1 MPDLRWEDG
10 VPVSTEFDDPYYS
23 RVDGLSE
30 TRHVFLDGNDLPA
43 RWEGRDHFHIAELG
57 FGTGL
62 NFCAAWQA
70 WEKSG
75 ATGQLAFTS
84 FELHPLKSEAIREAL
99 ALWPELQD
107 YADRLTSAW
116 KPDGGRMTFG
126 SVSLNVIT
134 GDARQTLPHWTE
146 KADAWFLDGFAPSRN
161 PEMWEEGLLK
171 AVARASAPDASFA
184 TYTVAGF
191 VLRGLE
197 SAGFEIKKRSGFG
210 RKREMLTG
218 HLNICDSSVDGV

>member
-10 VPVSTEFDDPYYS
+10 VPVSAEFDDPYYS

-43 RWEGRDHFHIAELG
+43 RWEGRNQFHIAELG

-62 NFCAAWQA
+62 NFCSTWQA

-84 FELHPLKSEAIREAL
+84 FELHPLDSQAIGEAL
-99 ALWPELQD
+99 AAWPELLD
-107 YADRLTSAW
+107 YADRLTDAW
-116 KPDGGRMTFG
+116 KQDGGIMTFG
-126 SVSLNVIT
+126 SVSLNVII
-134 GDARQTLPHWTE
+134 GDVRHALPDWQG
-146 KADAWFLDGFAPSRN
+146 KADAWFLDGFAPARN
-161 PEMWEEGLLK
+161 PEMWEENLLN
-171 AVARASAPDASFA
+171 AVARASAPYASFA

-191 VLRGLE
+191 VRRGLE

-218 HLNICDSSVDGV
+218 YLNICDSSVDSV

>member
-1 MPDLRWEDG
+1 MPNLRWEDG
-10 VPVSTEFDDPYYS
+10 VPVSAEFDDPYYS

-62 NFCAAWQA
+62 NFCATWQA

-84 FELHPLKSEAIREAL
+84 FELNPLDSQAIGEAL
-99 ALWPELQD
+99 AAWPELLD
-107 YADRLTSAW
+107 YADRLTDAW
-116 KPDGGRMTFG
+116 KQDGGIMTFG
-126 SVSLNVIT
+126 SVSLNVII
-134 GDARQTLPHWTE
+134 GDVRHTLPDWQG
-146 KADAWFLDGFAPSRN
+146 KADAWFLDGFAPARN
-161 PEMWEEGLLK
+161 PEMWEENLLN
-171 AVARASAPDASFA
+171 AVARASAPHASFA

-191 VLRGLE
+191 VRRGLE

-218 HLNICDSSVDGV
+218 YLNICDSSVDGV